1 MAVSTKKLE
10 AELNEEKQRLRDT
23 IEELGDVARSA
34 VSWRTQF
41 NEHPLAIMAAAAA
54 LGAAAGMI
62 AGGRGHNAEDDDEA
76 PRSRRDRGT
85 RRRPRRRSSVVSHVM
100 TLVAGRLVQVA
111 EDVVRERIAR
121 RLEGRRGQ
129 RPSMPSENT
138 D

>member
-41 NEHPLAIMAAAAA
+41 NEHPLAIMAAAAT
-54 LGAAAGMI
+54 LGVAAGMI
-62 AGGRGHNAEDDDEA
+62 AGARGRSHAEDDDEG

-85 RRRPRRRSSVVSHVM
+85 RRRRRRSSVMSHLM

-111 EDVVRERIAR
+111 EDVVRDRIAQRLDTR
-121 RLEGRRGQ
+121 RHQ
-129 RPSMPSENT
+129 RPSIPSENT